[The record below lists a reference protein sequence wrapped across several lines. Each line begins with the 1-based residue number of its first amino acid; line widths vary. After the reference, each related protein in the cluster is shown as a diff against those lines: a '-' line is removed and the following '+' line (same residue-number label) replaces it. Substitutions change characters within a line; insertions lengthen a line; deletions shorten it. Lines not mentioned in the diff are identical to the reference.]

1 MNGVCSLLDLTY
13 VPKNRIGESMQAAL
27 QMYWRSTF
35 CLQPGGDSV
44 ARKGILD
51 ALLMGCI
58 PVLFHTG
65 QRLMWPWHWGSW
77 VEEATVLIQDTKV
90 ITGEVDVVA
99 ELQAIPRARIERMQA
114 TLAQQAHRMHYS
126 AIDTAQLPVAL
137 GGARTD
143 AFDLALEGA
152 WRRSARYPGYKG

>member
-1 MNGVCSLLDLTY
+1 MTTNGMARASSSDAGPTK
-13 VPKNRIGESMQAAL
+13 VPCPRRVPSG
-27 QMYWRSTF
+27 
-35 CLQPGGDSV
+35 
-44 ARKGILD
+44 GIL
-51 ALLMGCI
+51 AW
-58 PVLFHTG
+58 VLKLRAPNLRG
-65 QRLMWPWHWGSW
+65 KA